1 MNTTLNIALAG
12 NPNSGKTSVFNR
24 LTGADEKVGNF
35 AGVTVEKVS
44 ETIAYEGQEW
54 KITDFPGLYSLF
66 PKSDDERISASA
78 FTQSQNPE
86 RPDVLVYIADYS
98 HLQRNLL
105 LFTQLSDLK
114 IPLVL
119 AINKSDLGDSHTAA
133 NIASEIENTLGV
145 KTVLISARKNTGF
158 DALKKAISQA
168 QPSAKVFWRVPPVVH
183 HEIAQLM
190 EGRPVVTLYAAYI
203 ELVNNGKLA
212 GAENIQVAELEERAR
227 TVEKLTRHISS
238 KIKTVKNRKTSRSI
252 DKVLMHRVAGPLV
265 FLLIMALVF
274 EAVFTVAQYPMDWI
288 DQGFSALSGWLGSLL
303 PQNMV
308 SNLVVNGILPG
319 IGGVVIFIPQIMLL
333 FFFLSLMEETG
344 YMARVAFISDRLM
357 SKVGLSGK
365 SVVPL
370 LSGAACA
377 IPAIM
382 AARNIENAKDRIIT
396 MMVIPIISC
405 SARLPVYILLISF
418 IIPADGSWFIFSYQ
432 ALALMGMYLLGVVM
446 AFLVALVFKLVMKE
460 KGNRYFVMELPDY
473 QAPRW
478 RNIARV
484 MYLKSATFVYR
495 AGVVIVPV
503 SIILWGLASFA
514 PGNRFEQ
521 IELKYAAS
529 ALPETEKE
537 NAMQA
542 EKLQASYAGEI
553 GRFIEPAIRP
563 LGYDW
568 KIGIAL
574 ITSFAAREVFVGT
587 MATLYGLQSDA
598 DNMESLKER
607 LSAER
612 NPVTGKPVFSVAV
625 AFSLMIFYAFALQ
638 CVSTAAV
645 LYKETGSYKLPL
657 LQFTYLGVLAY
668 LSAFVVYSVLA

>member
-1 MNTTLNIALAG
+1 MNATLTIALAG

-24 LTGADEKVGNF
+24 LAGTDQKVGNF

-44 ETIAYEGQEW
+44 ETITYEGQEW

-66 PKSDDERISASA
+66 PKSEDERISASA
-78 FTQSQNPE
+78 FTQSQNSE
-86 RPDVLVYIADYS
+86 RPDVMVYIADYS
-98 HLQRNLL
+98 QLQRNLL

-119 AINKSDLGDSHTAA
+119 AINKSDLGEKGIAV
-133 NIASEIENTLGV
+133 NIAAEIENTLGV

-158 DALKKAISQA
+158 EALKKAIAQA
-168 QPSAKVFWRVPPVVH
+168 RSSSRVFWKVPPVVH
-183 HEIAQLM
+183 HEIAELM
-190 EGRPVVTLYAAYI
+190 EGRPVETLFAAYI
-203 ELVNNGKLA
+203 ELVNNGKLT
-212 GAENIQVAELEERAR
+212 GAEDIQVAELEERAR

-238 KIKTVKNRKTSRSI
+238 KIKTVKNRETSRNI
-252 DKVLMHRVAGPLV
+252 DRILLNRVAGPLV
-265 FLLIMALVF
+265 FLAVMTLVF
-274 EAVFTVAQYPMDWI
+274 EAVFTVAAYPMDWI
-288 DQGFSALSGWLGSLL
+288 DMGFSALSGWLGDVLPANRFANLL
-303 PQNMV
+303 
-308 SNLVVNGILPG
+308 VNGVLPG
-319 IGGVVIFIPQIMLL
+319 LGGVVIFIPQIMLL

-382 AARNIENAKDRIIT
+382 AARNIENKKDRLIT
-396 MMVIPIISC
+396 MLVIPIISC

-418 IIPADGSWFIFSYQ
+418 IVPAEGGWFIFSYQ
-432 ALALMGMYLLGVVM
+432 ALALLGMYLLGVVM

-473 QAPRW
+473 QSPRW
-478 RNIARV
+478 RNIAKV

-495 AGVVIVPV
+495 AGMVIVPV

-514 PGNRFEQ
+514 PGNRFER
-521 IELKYAAS
+521 IEQEYAAS
-529 ALPETEKE
+529 SLSDSEKE
-537 NAMQA
+537 DAIQA

-598 DNMESLKER
+598 DNMETLKER

-612 NPVTGKPVFSVAV
+612 NPVTGKPVFSLAV
-625 AFSLMIFYAFALQ
+625 AFSLMLFYAFALQ

-668 LSAFVVYSVLA
+668 LSAYIAYSVLA